1 MPDDKLD
8 AQTSEKYNGML
19 KEAHPERVEPIK
31 AEHQEEPSW
40 ENNQEDMEGSFVI
53 KQILQHLASKHGI
66 HLEELNV
73 REEKRCPNCHM
84 TIKDIAYKGKFGC
97 AQCYTTFKEDIVDIV
112 RRVQG
117 GQFEHVGKTPA
128 SSTHKIALKK
138 LIESK
143 NKYLQQ
149 LVDKQLFEEAAVVR
163 DEIKALQEE
172 SEG

>member
-1 MPDDKLD
+1 MADNKSKTIESQMNQEMKEVQPKKVDTVK
-8 AQTSEKYNGML
+8 AQSFE
-19 KEAHPERVEPIK
+19 
-31 AEHQEEPSW
+31 EEPTW
-40 ENNQEDMEGSFVI
+40 QQNQDDMEGSFVI

-66 HLEELNV
+66 QLENLNV

-117 GQFEHVGKTPA
+117 GQFEHVGKTPV
-128 SSTHKIALKK
+128 SSEKKMALKK
-138 LIESK
+138 LIEQK
-143 NKYLQQ
+143 NKYLQE
-149 LVDKQLFEEAAVVR
+149 LVEKQAFEEAAVVR
-163 DEIKALQEE
+163 DEINALLTE